1 MAKTRKEIKEW
12 ADKMARL
19 IVDIETTKKLDGSIE
34 AIGIEAIGTVTMK
47 DRNTGKLLPS
57 VHVYSGI
64 KQIAEACETPLEL
77 LQAEGLEFPI
87 KYQFTHKG
95 VVFFQIEKEVLN
107 EDI

>member
-19 IVDIETTKKLDGSIE
+19 IVDIEATKKLGESIE
-34 AIGIEAIGTVTMK
+34 AIGTATVK
-47 DRNTGKLLPS
+47 DSNTGKFLPT

-64 KQIAEACETPLEL
+64 KQISEACEAPLEL
-77 LQAEGLEFPI
+77 LQTESLEFPVM
-87 KYQFTHKG
+87 YRFTHKG
-95 VVFFQIEKEVLN
+95 VIFFQIEKEVLN